1 MAEKSQQ
8 ETTGRQH
15 TAEKSQQEK
24 AGRQHKATY
33 ARDKRKGGYLIRVE
47 GPFANRFSTRAVPVT
62 RKDNSE
68 NEEELDQ
75 LVWSGKDKESGKLV
89 ALYTFIPQG
98 ADNEAE
104 DVSF

>member
-8 ETTGRQH
+8 ETP
-15 TAEKSQQEK
+15 E
-24 AGRQHKATY
+24 RQHKATY

-47 GPFANRFSTRAVPVT
+47 GPYANRFAKRVVPVT
-62 RKDNSE
+62 RKNNSE
-68 NEEELDQ
+68 SEEEIDQ
-75 LVWSGKDKESGKLV
+75 LVWSGKDKETGKPV

-98 ADNEAE
+98 ADAEE